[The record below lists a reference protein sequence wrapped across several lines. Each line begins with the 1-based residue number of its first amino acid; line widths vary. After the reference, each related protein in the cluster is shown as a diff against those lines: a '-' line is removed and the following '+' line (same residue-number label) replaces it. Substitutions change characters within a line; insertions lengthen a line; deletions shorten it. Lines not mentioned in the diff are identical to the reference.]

1 MSILLYT
8 LKSVAFALTNPY
20 LVTFL
25 VILAFVLY
33 RRNKKTTIMQKMI
46 IGERINSAFELTISQ
61 IVIGIFAG
69 TLASIMM
76 SYLGIVFDET
86 SAVDLI
92 FLLSIVF
99 MFFNQRFIC
108 FSYSGSALGIISML
122 LGFLAVSLQMP
133 RLDLL
138 KIDIVA
144 LMSMIA
150 VLHFIEGLLIIAD
163 GSTGYIPVFT
173 NRNGKIIG
181 GFALQRYWALPV
193 AMFFI
198 LHNASNIGVSSQ
210 VAVSTPT
217 WWPIVKN
224 SLPENIL
231 KNALL
236 VLMPF
241 YGVIGYN
248 SITFTR
254 SKKEKKF
261 ISGGLTIVYSL
272 ALFALAQVATL
283 NVFLKIL
290 VLIFAPL
297 AHEGI
302 LILQRQFELKG
313 TPKYISNEE
322 GIMVLEVAPN
332 SPANEMGISTGDLLV
347 EVNSEKIEDEEKV
360 TKIIKETSNFI
371 WFKVKK
377 VTGKFEEVSYNKMNN
392 SKRLGI
398 VFVPKGVPKDSMVVK
413 FDETRFA
420 EILDKIKNRDK
431 DE

>member
-8 LKSVAFALTNPY
+8 LKSVAFALTEPY
-20 LVTFL
+20 LVAFL
-25 VILAFVLY
+25 LILTLILY

-46 IGERINSAFELTISQ
+46 IGERINSPFELTISQ

-69 TLASIMM
+69 TLASLMM
-76 SYLGIVFDET
+76 SYLGIVFDEN

-108 FSYSGSALGIISML
+108 FSYSGSVLGIVSIV
-122 LGFLAVSLQMP
+122 LGFFAVTLKMP
-133 RLDLL
+133 NLDLL

-150 VLHFIEGLLIIAD
+150 VLHFVEGLLIIID
-163 GSTGYIPVFT
+163 GNTGYIPVFT
-173 NRNGKIIG
+173 NRDGKIIG

-193 AMFFI
+193 ALFFV
-198 LHNASNIGVSSQ
+198 LHNTSNIGVSWQ
-210 VAVSTPT
+210 VPMPN
-217 WWPIVKN
+217 WWPLIKN
-224 SLPENIL
+224 SLPSSIL
-231 KNALL
+231 KSAVVAL
-236 VLMPF
+236 VPF
-241 YGVIGYN
+241 YGMIGYN

-254 SKKEKKF
+254 DKKEKTL
-261 ISGGLTIVYSL
+261 ISGSLTIIYSL
-272 ALFALAQVATL
+272 ALFGLAQLATL
-283 NVFLKIL
+283 NIYFKIL

-302 LILQRQFELKG
+302 IIFQRQIELKG
-313 TPKYISNEE
+313 SPKYISSED

-347 EVNSEKIEDEEKV
+347 EVNSKKVESEEKIIEV
-360 TKIIKETSNFI
+360 IKETSSFI

-392 SKRLGI
+392 SKKLGI

-413 FDETRFA
+413 LDGTRFG
-420 EILDKIKNRDK
+420 EILDKIKNKDRD
-431 DE
+431 E